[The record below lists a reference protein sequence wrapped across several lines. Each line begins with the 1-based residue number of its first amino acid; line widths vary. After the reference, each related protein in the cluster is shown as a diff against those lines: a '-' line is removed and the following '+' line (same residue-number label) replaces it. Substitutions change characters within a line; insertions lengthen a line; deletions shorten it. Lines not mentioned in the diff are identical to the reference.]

1 MLQIKYKRNSDW
13 GCKVARLSSQLGELV
28 TGVQISAAPYYVVNG
43 DECDEICLCICANKG
58 TIERHADR
66 EGFKGACRCP

>member
-28 TGVQISAAPYYVVNG
+28 TGVQISAAPYYVL
-43 DECDEICLCICANKG
+43 IW
-58 TIERHADR
+58 
-66 EGFKGACRCP
+66 